1 MLKKNVTITNLTEL
15 EPLDLGEEVKKK
27 REKEVPPYTGF
38 GSEADSK
45 TSCGGL
51 EPRAPQRDFFKFMN
65 KDRDGFDSHILR
77 FSARLVLDGKV
88 DTQRKFVVSYFLSDD
103 SILVNLIP
111 EQNSGTYSAYIKLRG
126 FCGDYGNC
134 VRKKSFFVFT
144 TYVKLKFKFIIFA
157 KLS

>member
-1 MLKKNVTITNLTEL
+1 M
-15 EPLDLGEEVKKK
+15 DLGEEVKKK

-77 FSARLVLDGKV
+77 FSARLVSDGKV
-88 DTQRKFVVSYFLSDD
+88 ETQRKFVVSYFLSDD

-111 EQNSGTYSAYIKLRG
+111 EQNSGMYIVNRNFMK
-126 FCGDYGNC
+126 
-134 VRKKSFFVFT
+134 
-144 TYVKLKFKFIIFA
+144 IIFLIE
-157 KLS
+157 KISDIFPIMFTIQIQSPELESNQRPTL

>member
-1 MLKKNVTITNLTEL
+1 M

-126 FCGDYGNC
+126 FCVDYGNC
-134 VRKKSFFVFT
+134 VGKNLFLFS
-144 TYVKLKFKFIIFA
+144 LC
-157 KLS
+157 

>member
-1 MLKKNVTITNLTEL
+1 MNKKGLLDLFAISRFECILINLTEL

-111 EQNSGTYSAYIKLRG
+111 EQNSGTYKYCS
-126 FCGDYGNC
+126 
-134 VRKKSFFVFT
+134 KS
-144 TYVKLKFKFIIFA
+144 
-157 KLS
+157 

>member
-1 MLKKNVTITNLTEL
+1 M
-15 EPLDLGEEVKKK
+15 KKK

-111 EQNSGTYSAYIKLRG
+111 EQNSGTYSTYIKFRG
-126 FCGDYGNC
+126 FCGDYGNW
-134 VRKKSFFVFT
+134 VGKKTFLFSLPIL
-144 TYVKLKFKFIIFA
+144 KLKF
-157 KLS
+157 

>member
-1 MLKKNVTITNLTEL
+1 M

-111 EQNSGTYSAYIKLRG
+111 EQNSGSIHISTTCIVRFWKFFGYFSA
-126 FCGDYGNC
+126 
-134 VRKKSFFVFT
+134 
-144 TYVKLKFKFIIFA
+144 IF
-157 KLS
+157 

>member
-1 MLKKNVTITNLTEL
+1 M
-15 EPLDLGEEVKKK
+15 KKK

-77 FSARLVLDGKV
+77 FSARLVSDGKV
-88 DTQRKFVVSYFLSDD
+88 ETQRKFVVSYFLSDD

-111 EQNSGTYSAYIKLRG
+111 EQNSGMYIVNRNFMK
-126 FCGDYGNC
+126 
-134 VRKKSFFVFT
+134 
-144 TYVKLKFKFIIFA
+144 IIFLVE
-157 KLS
+157 KKNQTFFQ